1 MTPDPTAEI
10 AALKETVRAQ
20 SREIRDLK
28 TAHRDMTREQAASIG
43 KLADEIEAL
52 SKAMQPLLISGQRL
66 NQLLIE
72 ADRQDGMKSAAKL
85 IIGTGFVAMLSAAIA
100 GIYNF
105 FAKGMTP

>member
-1 MTPDPTAEI
+1 MSDPTAEI
-10 AALKETVRAQ
+10 AALKETVKAQ

-28 TAHRDMTREQAASIG
+28 TAHRDLTRQQAESISA
-43 KLADEIEAL
+43 LAKEIEAL
-52 SKAMQPLLISGQRL
+52 TLGIQPVLMSAERL
-66 NQLLIE
+66 NKLLIE

-85 IIGTGFVAMLSAAIA
+85 IVGTGFVAMIGAAIA